1 MSGTNSPQGGL
12 TRRSFLK
19 TTGAVAGTVAV
30 LGGLSGCATPADVDF
45 AEKNEQ
51 VFVGRC
57 NYPGC
62 FGCERNVTVRDG
74 YVVNMKPRPEAP
86 YGRRPCAK
94 GYSLMQRLYSED
106 RTKYPL
112 RRVEGTERGA
122 GQWERITWDEAIST
136 ICQKFQ
142 EYQAQY
148 GSYSLLFY
156 GGPAGADMVHI
167 TIRQRLTG
175 CLMVTTQDG
184 CADWAIYHGVHR
196 VLGNPMSGNMTFP
209 AWEPF
214 EEDVCNAKNFIVW
227 GKNPCNSYP
236 QRWRYILDAQQ
247 QGTRLY
253 TIDPNVTQA
262 ALRADKWFKV
272 RPASDLAL
280 TLALMQVIF
289 EEGLQDDEFLK
300 AQTVAPLLVREDNG
314 KFLRMSDLGVEPIA
328 GPPDMYGA
336 PTFIDLPAVWDLD
349 AGKPGSSA
357 EVLNPAMDGTFE
369 LDGLKLTCALSLLK
383 ERVAQYTPE
392 VVSELTEMSPEDIR
406 ELARICA
413 DGPVMHMYGMGF
425 QHYDNGLHLGMALAT
440 LQAITGNLN
449 KRGAGMVND
458 SVAAPFNYGLLL
470 SPTYTFANTV
480 PLMSIAD
487 IIKTGKWKGMDY
499 PIKAAYITAST
510 APMGNTNAAEFLEA
524 IRSLDFVVVQDVS
537 MSPAAT
543 MLADIVLPAAH
554 PFERE
559 MIHYAHIEQELP
571 YAPKMVEP
579 AFEAISDTEILIR
592 IAKGMGLGDIFP
604 ENDIDALNQTLL
616 AEPYLSM
623 GISIESLRENHTMRY
638 GKKGFLY
645 EAGFPTG
652 TGRVEFYSENPQA
665 RIDMGLEL
673 DYSNQHMA
681 DFVPPF
687 EAWPGTEA
695 MKKYPLVFAYQR
707 NPFRFHGTGNDGA
720 WANELE
726 KEPVARI
733 SIVDAEARGIE
744 SGSLVE
750 FYNDRGYVV
759 MRTYID
765 AGIRPGMVIYD
776 SKGLRPDQYVA
787 GDPALLM
794 QNHIDPFAVNQ
805 SFYDC
810 TAEMRPWN
818 EGR

>member
-1 MSGTNSPQGGL
+1 MTGTNSPQGGL

-19 TTGAVAGTVAV
+19 TTAAVAGATA
-30 LGGLSGCATPADVDF
+30 LAGGAGLTALADSAPAAD
-45 AEKNEQ
+45 AGEQ

-62 FGCERNVTVRDG
+62 FGCERNVVVRDG
-74 YVVNMKPRPEAP
+74 HVVNMKPRPEAP

-94 GYSLMQRLYSED
+94 GYSLMQRLYSD
-106 RTKYPL
+106 QRTMYPL
-112 RRVEGTERGA
+112 KRAEGSERGD
-122 GQWERITWDEAIST
+122 GQWERISWDEAIST
-136 ICQKFQ
+136 VCQKFM

-175 CLMVTTQDG
+175 SLMVTTQDG

-196 VLGNPMSGNMTFP
+196 VLGNPQSGNMTFC

-236 QRWRYILDAQQ
+236 QRWRYILDAHD

-253 TIDPNVTQA
+253 AVDPNVTQA

-280 TLALMQVIF
+280 VLALMQVIF

-300 AQTVAPLLVREDNG
+300 TQTVAPLLVREDNG

-328 GPPDMYGA
+328 GPPDMYGV
-336 PTFIDLPAVWDLD
+336 PTFIDAPAAWDLD
-349 AGKPGSSA
+349 ANKPGSSA
-357 EVLNPAMDGTFE
+357 EIVNPAMEGSFE
-369 LDGLKLTCALSLLK
+369 VNGIKVTCALTLLK
-383 ERVAQYTPE
+383 ERVAQYPPE
-392 VVSELTEMSPEDIR
+392 KMSELVEMSPEDIR

-470 SPTYTFANTV
+470 APAFTFANTV
-480 PLMSIAD
+480 PLMSIPE
-487 IIKTGKWKGMDY
+487 IIKTGQFKGMPY

-510 APMGNTNAAEFLEA
+510 APMGNTNAVEFLDA
-524 IRSLDFVVVQDVS
+524 IRSLEFVVVQDVT
-537 MSPAAT
+537 MSPAVT
-543 MLADIVLPAAH
+543 MLADIVLPACH
-554 PFERE
+554 PFERD

-579 AFEAISDTEILIR
+579 AFEALSDTEILIR
-592 IAKGMGLGDIFP
+592 IAKGMGLGDVFP
-604 ENDIDALNQTLL
+604 ENDVDALNQTLL

-623 GISIESLRENHTMRY
+623 GISIDTLRQNHTMRY
-638 GKKGFLY
+638 APKGFLY
-645 EAGFPTG
+645 AAGFPTG
-652 TGRVEFYSENPQA
+652 TGRVEFYSESPQA
-665 RIDMGLEL
+665 RMDLGLEL

-681 DFVPPF
+681 DLTFPV
-687 EAWPGTEA
+687 EAWPGTKA
-695 MKKYPLVFAYQR
+695 MDKYPLVFMYQR

-726 KEPVARI
+726 KEPIARI
-733 SIVDAEARGIE
+733 NAADAAARGIE

-750 FYNDRGYVV
+750 FYNERGYVV
-759 MRTYID
+759 MRTFVD
-765 AGIRPGMVIYD
+765 AGVRSGIVIYD

-805 SFYDC
+805 SFFDC